1 MENDP
6 TIRRYRPGDGGQ
18 VRELHETTM
27 RDTGAYV
34 DTVSDT
40 DLERVFETYV
50 DGDGEFLVGALD
62 GSVVAMG
69 GFRPVKETDYIAE
82 VGPDLMDGAIELTRM
97 RVAPDYQ
104 RRGYG
109 RRIYAEL
116 EKRAR
121 SQGATQIV
129 LDTMAKTNRSAPT
142 LRGAG
147 LRRSPPRTDRGVRRS
162 RRTPRLSE
170 ITGRRRLKKAPAS
183 LLKQL
188 FQQPIEFRQRL
199 DGGKVCE
206 IERGVLQP
214 RRSARLLRLW

>member
-6 TIRRYRPGDGGQ
+6 TIRRYRPEDGDQ

-121 SQGATQIV
+121 SQDATQIV
-129 LDTMAKTNRSAPT
+129 LDTMAKQTA
-142 LRGAG
+142 A
-147 LRRSPPRTDRGVRRS
+147 
-162 RRTPRLSE
+162 
-170 ITGRRRLKKAPAS
+170 RRLYEAQGFEEVHRERIEAFDDPVERLVYRKS
-183 LLKQL
+183 LV
-188 FQQPIEFRQRL
+188 
-199 DGGKVCE
+199 DGD
-206 IERGVLQP
+206 
-214 RRSARLLRLW
+214 